1 MPNTHLKAPA
11 AAQTRNDS
19 IDILRGWLIVFVI
32 IGHLVL
38 GSVYDN
44 VIRYSIYAFHMPL
57 FIGLSGYLINPVTL
71 HQSGL
76 LEVLTRYWWRVL
88 LPFLFAFVFYSGI
101 LLFHAY
107 QEERL
112 TSTLGLSYLAT
123 PYYHLW
129 FIPTLVIW
137 VIAFWA
143 SLKLHFPIVVSLVL
157 CAIASLIWAS
167 VPKSE
172 QWFFL
177 APLLSKKV
185 AYFFLFFVFG
195 AYLRS
200 VPKNKLLRIVRNF
213 KVLPLAVIVGC
224 ACVYLLNIGVDKS
237 PLRGV
242 VWLVMNL
249 LLIVVFTQ
257 AVTRKSNAKIKEK
270 KKKKS
275 SITASTLAG
284 IGRNSLPIYLWH
296 VVPLFI
302 LKGFDIHQT
311 HVLAYYL
318 ASIILIIF
326 ICAAILKLEG
336 KSRFLNRVLYGA
348 S

>member
-1 MPNTHLKAPA
+1 MPNTHL
-11 AAQTRNDS
+11 QTPSKVQPRNDS

-32 IGHLVL
+32 IGHVVL
-38 GSVYDN
+38 GSVHDN
-44 VIRYSIYAFHMPL
+44 IIRYSIYAFHMPL

-71 HQSGL
+71 RQSGL
-76 LEVLTRYWWRVL
+76 FAVLTRYWWRVL
-88 LPFLFAFVFYSGI
+88 LPFLVAFVFYSGI

-112 TSTLGLSYLAT
+112 SLSLVLSYLTT

-143 SLKLHFPIVVSLVL
+143 SLKLNIPIVISLML
-157 CAIASLIWAS
+157 CAIASVVWAS
-167 VPKSE
+167 IPKSE
-172 QWFFL
+172 QWLFL

-185 AYFFLFFVFG
+185 AYFFLFFIFG

-200 VPKNKLLRIVRNF
+200 TPNNKLLRLAADF
-213 KVLPLAVIVGC
+213 KVLPLAVIA
-224 ACVYLLNIGVDKS
+224 ACTFVYLLNIGVDKS
-237 PLRGV
+237 PLRAI

-249 LLIVVFTQ
+249 LLIVLCTQ
-257 AVTRKSNAKIKEK
+257 AVIQKPNKKIKR
-270 KKKKS
+270 KKS
-275 SITASTLAG
+275 SITSSSLAS

-296 VVPLFI
+296 AAPLFV
-302 LKGFDIHQT
+302 LKGFDFHQS
-311 HVLAYYL
+311 HVFWYYL
-318 ASIILIIF
+318 VSTALIIVV
-326 ICAAILKLEG
+326 CAAILKFED
-336 KSRFLNRVLYGA
+336 KNHFLNRVLYGY

>member
-1 MPNTHLKAPA
+1 MPKTHL
-11 AAQTRNDS
+11 QTPPTALPRNDS

-32 IGHLVL
+32 IGHVVL
-38 GSVYDN
+38 GSVHDN
-44 VIRYSIYAFHMPL
+44 IIRYSIYAFHMPL
-57 FIGLSGYLINPVTL
+57 FIGLSGYLINPTTL
-71 HQSGL
+71 RQSAL
-76 LEVLTRYWWRVL
+76 LELLRRYWWRVL
-88 LPFLFAFVFYSGI
+88 LPFLFAFVFYCGI

-107 QEERL
+107 QEERF
-112 TSTLGLSYLAT
+112 TSSLVLSYLAT

-129 FIPTLVIW
+129 FVPTLVIW

-143 SLKLHFPIVVSLVL
+143 SLKLNFPIVISLIL
-157 CAIASLIWAS
+157 CAIATLIWAS
-167 VPKSE
+167 TPRVE
-172 QWFFL
+172 EWFLL

-185 AYFFLFFVFG
+185 VYFFLFFVFG

-200 VPKNKLLRIVRNF
+200 APSNKILRIASDF

-224 ACVYLLNIGVDKS
+224 ACVYLLNIGIDKS
-237 PLRGV
+237 PLRAT

-257 AVTRKSNAKIKEK
+257 AVTKQMNIKTTK
-270 KKKKS
+270 KTRKKS
-275 SITASTLAG
+275 SIMTSTLAS

-296 VVPLFI
+296 VAPLFI
-302 LKGFDIHQT
+302 LKGFDIHQS

-318 ASIILIIF
+318 ASIVLVTS
-326 ICAAILKLEG
+326 ICTVILKLEN